1 MGQYTVWAVFMI
13 DWDTVSSLAAMI
25 GVWIAVM
32 AIGMRQRKD
41 DSPKLILAKRIFR
54 HTFTATLVICV
65 LMAAWALVFTR
76 YWK

>member
-1 MGQYTVWAVFMI
+1 MGLIFMI
-13 DWDTVSSLAAMI
+13 DWDTVSSLAALI